1 MIDTLIVEDDIN
13 YVLYTI
19 NNVLSKINR
28 IRVTNIATT
37 IAEATSV
44 IKRENIDLILLDLN
58 LPDATGVDFI
68 NKIKEI
74 NFIRKPTIIIIS
86 SELPL
91 IKKVKY
97 EDSFNIINKVES
109 SEYIFKQINQV
120 AEEMRYLEI
129 KEQLNKDVLFY
140 LSSLG
145 YNVKLK
151 GTMYI
156 ADAILFIYK
165 SNNLDL
171 LDNLEHNVYKYIAYK
186 HKKTINNIKTNAIKA
201 TNLIQKNKHKE
212 VNLTPKVVI
221 NDILIRLI
229 SDYRI

>member
-97 EDSFNIINKVES
+97 
-109 SEYIFKQINQV
+109 
-120 AEEMRYLEI
+120 
-129 KEQLNKDVLFY
+129 
-140 LSSLG
+140 
-145 YNVKLK
+145 
-151 GTMYI
+151 
-156 ADAILFIYK
+156 
-165 SNNLDL
+165 
-171 LDNLEHNVYKYIAYK
+171 
-186 HKKTINNIKTNAIKA
+186 
-201 TNLIQKNKHKE
+201 
-212 VNLTPKVVI
+212 
-221 NDILIRLI
+221 
-229 SDYRI
+229 